1 MNIIIKCG
9 LFLILGLG
17 LAACNNESK
26 RDGQAAGGN
35 TELSGSQLITAV
47 LLQDKNA
54 EPVSVNDK
62 NIADS
67 FDPIDVNS
75 L

>member
-17 LAACNNESK
+17 LVACNNESK

-35 TELSGSQLITAV
+35 TELSGGQLITAV

-62 NIADS
+62 NITDG